1 MKANIYAQTYIRIDA
16 DKALNVPVGWKEV
29 REVDKAL
36 REGID
41 QLHAELCR
49 CLADPRRISILYALS
64 EGPRNVSELTEILDM
79 NRATVSRHLKVLRDG
94 AMVSTER
101 DGVSIYYSLADDRV
115 IQALDLLRGVL
126 AEILAQRKTLAEAM
140 E

>member
-1 MKANIYAQTYIRIDA
+1 
-16 DKALNVPVGWKEV
+16 
-29 REVDKAL
+29 VDKAL
-36 REGID
+36 REEID
-41 QLHAELCR
+41 QLHAELCQ

-64 EGPRNVSELTEILDM
+64 DGPKNVSELIEILDM
-79 NRATVSRHLKVLRDG
+79 NRATASRHLKVLRDG

-101 DGVSIYYSLADDRV
+101 DGVSIYYSLADGRV

-126 AEILAQRKTLAEAM
+126 AEILAQRKALAEAF

>member
-1 MKANIYAQTYIRIDA
+1 
-16 DKALNVPVGWKEV
+16 
-29 REVDKAL
+29 VDKVL
-36 REGID
+36 QEEID
-41 QLHAELCR
+41 QLHAELCQ

-64 EGPRNVSELTEILDM
+64 DGPKNVSELMEVLDM
-79 NRATVSRHLKVLRDG
+79 NRATASRHLKVLRDG

-101 DGVSIYYSLADDRV
+101 DGVSIYYSLADGRV

-126 AEILAQRKTLAEAM
+126 AEILARRKALAEAL

>member
-1 MKANIYAQTYIRIDA
+1 M
-16 DKALNVPVGWKEV
+16 
-29 REVDKAL
+29 DKAL
-36 REGID
+36 REEID
-41 QLHAELCR
+41 QLHAELCQ

-64 EGPRNVSELTEILDM
+64 DGPKNVSELMEILDM
-79 NRATVSRHLKVLRDG
+79 NRATASRHLKVLRDG

-101 DGVSIYYSLADDRV
+101 DGVSIYYSLADGRV

-126 AEILAQRKTLAEAM
+126 AEILAQRKTLAEAL

>member
-1 MKANIYAQTYIRIDA
+1 M
-16 DKALNVPVGWKEV
+16 DKVLQE
-29 REVDKAL
+29 E
-36 REGID
+36 ID
-41 QLHAELCR
+41 QLHAELCQ

-64 EGPRNVSELTEILDM
+64 DGPKNVSELMEVLDM
-79 NRATVSRHLKVLRDG
+79 NRATASRHLKVLRDG

-101 DGVSIYYSLADDRV
+101 DGVSIYYSLADSRV

-126 AEILAQRKTLAEAM
+126 AEILAQRKTLAEAL

>member
-1 MKANIYAQTYIRIDA
+1 M
-16 DKALNVPVGWKEV
+16 
-29 REVDKAL
+29 DKAL
-36 REGID
+36 REEID
-41 QLHAELCR
+41 QLHAELCQ

-64 EGPRNVSELTEILDM
+64 DGPKNVSELIEILDM
-79 NRATVSRHLKVLRDG
+79 NRATASRHLKVLRDG

-101 DGVSIYYSLADDRV
+101 DGVSIYYSLADGRV

-126 AEILAQRKTLAEAM
+126 AEILAQRKALAEAL

>member
-1 MKANIYAQTYIRIDA
+1 
-16 DKALNVPVGWKEV
+16 
-29 REVDKAL
+29 VDKAL
-36 REGID
+36 REEID
-41 QLHAELCR
+41 QLHAELCQ

-64 EGPRNVSELTEILDM
+64 DGPKNVSELMEILDM
-79 NRATVSRHLKVLRDG
+79 NRATASRHLKVLRDG

-101 DGVSIYYSLADDRV
+101 DGVSIYYSLTDDRV

-126 AEILAQRKTLAEAM
+126 AEILAQRKTLAEAL

>member
-1 MKANIYAQTYIRIDA
+1 M
-16 DKALNVPVGWKEV
+16 DKALQE
-29 REVDKAL
+29 E
-36 REGID
+36 ID
-41 QLHAELCR
+41 QLHAELCQ

-64 EGPRNVSELTEILDM
+64 DGPKNVGELMEILDM
-79 NRATVSRHLKVLRDG
+79 NRATASRHLKVLRDG

-126 AEILAQRKTLAEAM
+126 AEILAQRKALAEALG
-140 E
+140 